1 MVSVGININ
10 EVIRAVLN
18 SLFFFFIK
26 RFGTHKKALK
36 ALKTLKAQKS
46 TKQHGDTRAKTQKR
60 K

>member
-18 SLFFFFIK
+18 SLFFFTK